1 MITFLSSD
9 AASYISGQN
18 FTVDGCLELAGSLWE
33 VPDHSSQKPFQGDT
47 GPIYLHG
54 KSPLSTMAQALDR
67 NNRETKEKK

>member
-18 FTVDGCLELAGSLWE
+18 FTVDGGLELVGSLWE

-47 GPIYLHG
+47 GPNCLHG
-54 KSPLSTMAQALDR
+54 KSPLSTMA
-67 NNRETKEKK
+67 